1 MRKDT
6 KGETI
11 IGAELATSLF
21 WTSCYSYGVA
31 LVVRTSVVLVH
42 PLHRHCR
49 SCNGRNNDDV
59 LSNTASP
66 ALQHPVHR
74 ACATVNQSRLTRS
87 LALHKTASSPSM
99 SSVEL
104 IHGHRVAERGLYAA
118 TSEIRVACNSSYAS
132 KTSFRGVN
140 LPPVY
145 HRLTAEL
152 SKASAQNA

>member
-21 WTSCYSYGVA
+21 WTSCYSCVVLQVA
-31 LVVRTSVVLVH
+31 LVVRTSVV
-42 PLHRHCR
+42 HRHCR

-118 TSEIRVACNSSYAS
+118 TSEISVARNSSYAS
-132 KTSFRGVN
+132 KTSFRAVD

-152 SKASAQNA
+152 SKASARNA